1 MKVLKIQTKKR
12 KFLVLQKKMSLLDI
26 SDYTEDEDIS
36 DDTKYTLIN
45 NRHPPKGFKFP
56 ARQSKDKRKAS
67 GVINRYCKEEWF
79 TQFDFIS
86 YSVVQ
91 DGIYCNNCLLFPV
104 ENPIP
109 RKEKPELMVK
119 KPYTNW
125 KKAREDL
132 KIHSVTE
139 THVLSTAKKT
149 AFMKTYMKPDER
161 IDNIMSKH
169 VKDTVQKNR
178 TFLTSI
184 IKCIK
189 LCGRDGMALRGH
201 RDDSTM
207 LDKSHQGNFKSLLDF
222 RVDAGDIHLKE
233 HLETCAR
240 NASYISK
247 ITQNQLLECIKEYV
261 QDVIV
266 NEICS
271 QEIGAKYS
279 IQADEVTDISNSEQ
293 LGLVLRYLKDGK
305 PIERLIE
312 YIECSSIT
320 GAALCEDIKATLLKL
335 NLRLEDTVSQTY
347 DGAANFSGHIKG
359 CAKLFQTTVEHA
371 QYFHC
376 SNHDLNLALCHTC
389 NDVPEIRN
397 MLSSMT
403 ELGLF
408 FKYSPK
414 RTMLLESIID
424 EENKKSDR
432 KKKIPV
438 QKVKVFCETRWIQ
451 RHVVLQEVQ
460 LLYEPILQT
469 LETITLEKGWDR
481 KNIDLANGLLKNI
494 TESTFLV
501 ALNVCSYTLGFTK

>member
-1 MKVLKIQTKKR
+1 
-12 KFLVLQKKMSLLDI
+12 MSLLDI
-26 SDYTEDEDIS
+26 SDNTEDEDIS

-45 NRHPPKGFKFP
+45 NWHPPKGFKFP
-56 ARQSKDKRKAS
+56 ARQSKDKHKAS

-86 YSVVQ
+86 YSVAQ
-91 DGIYCNNCLLFPV
+91 DGIYCNNCLLFHD
-104 ENPIP
+104 ESLIP
-109 RKEKPELMVK
+109 RKEKPDIMVK

-132 KIHSVTE
+132 RIHSVTE
-139 THVLSTAKKT
+139 THILSTARKT

-178 TFLTSI
+178 KFLTSI
-184 IKCIK
+184 IKCIE
-189 LCGRDGMALRGH
+189 LCGRNGMALRGH

-207 LDKSHQGNFKSLLDF
+207 LNKSHEGNFKSLLDF

-247 ITQNQLLECIKEYV
+247 TTQNQLLECIKEYV

-293 LGLVLRYLKDGK
+293 LGLVLQYLKDGK

-320 GAALCEDIKATLLKL
+320 GAALCEDI
-335 NLRLEDTVSQTY
+335 
-347 DGAANFSGHIKG
+347 
-359 CAKLFQTTVEHA
+359 
-371 QYFHC
+371 
-376 SNHDLNLALCHTC
+376 
-389 NDVPEIRN
+389 
-397 MLSSMT
+397 
-403 ELGLF
+403 
-408 FKYSPK
+408 
-414 RTMLLESIID
+414 
-424 EENKKSDR
+424 
-432 KKKIPV
+432 
-438 QKVKVFCETRWIQ
+438 
-451 RHVVLQEVQ
+451 
-460 LLYEPILQT
+460 
-469 LETITLEKGWDR
+469 
-481 KNIDLANGLLKNI
+481 
-494 TESTFLV
+494 
-501 ALNVCSYTLGFTK
+501 